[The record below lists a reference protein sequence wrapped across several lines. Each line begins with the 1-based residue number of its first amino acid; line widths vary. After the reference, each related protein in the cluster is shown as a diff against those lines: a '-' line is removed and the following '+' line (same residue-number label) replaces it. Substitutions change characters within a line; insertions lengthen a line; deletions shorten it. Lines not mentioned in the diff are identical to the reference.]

1 VNHLPAFPAWYF
13 DEFKMAGVDFHDSA
27 QVAAYDRNQTA
38 STPNKEQALVDR
50 LGIGANHRVLDLG
63 AGTGNFAIA
72 AALAGAAVDAV
83 DISPAMLR
91 YAQTKADR
99 AGVDIAFHQA
109 GFLTYAHPGPLADVV
124 VCKNA
129 LHILPDFW
137 KMVAL
142 QRMSAMLQPHGMFYL
157 RDVVFSFP
165 PTDYAA
171 AIDQWIAAVAKP
183 DGEGWIAKD
192 FAMHVREEHSTYSW
206 ILESMLTRAG
216 FEIRAANY
224 LAPTYA
230 EYLCGRGR

>member
-50 LGIGANHRVLDLG
+50 LGIGANHRVL
-63 AGTGNFAIA
+63 
-72 AALAGAAVDAV
+72 